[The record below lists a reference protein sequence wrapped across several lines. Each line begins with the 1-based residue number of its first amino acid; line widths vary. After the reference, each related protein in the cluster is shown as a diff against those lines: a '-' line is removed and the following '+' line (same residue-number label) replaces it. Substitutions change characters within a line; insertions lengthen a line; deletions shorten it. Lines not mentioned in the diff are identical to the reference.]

1 MNNLQQMELLEQEQE
16 CFLGN
21 LYEQSSAVFMD
32 LYRMHYTEAVPH
44 RDTFVETPNLFR
56 IFFQYFVHCE

>member
-32 LYRMHYTEAVPH
+32 FKCIIQKQFPTEIH
-44 RDTFVETPNLFR
+44 L
-56 IFFQYFVHCE
+56 